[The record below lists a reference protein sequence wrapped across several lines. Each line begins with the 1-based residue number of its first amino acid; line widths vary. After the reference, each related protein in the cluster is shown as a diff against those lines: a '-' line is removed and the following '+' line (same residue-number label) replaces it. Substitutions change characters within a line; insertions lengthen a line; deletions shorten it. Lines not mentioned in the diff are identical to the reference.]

1 METAKQEWA
10 EGGASA
16 ALGEALEGLLEL
28 TGATAGWVGLRGTA
42 GRLSFPARRGEVAD
56 RWLALQQAPDGAWGF
71 VVREGPTLLND
82 LRPLPPLGAPPL
94 RNLLS
99 CPLGPEP
106 AAGHVVLA
114 NKPTGFT
121 SADAAVLQGASH
133 LMSRALA
140 RAGPPA
146 EPLPPGLGRA
156 LDRAAAGALVLDDGG
171 AILFANAAWLGWTG
185 FGAAELVGRAP
196 PYPFWVSHRD
206 LAAAGEAARPPADA
220 LPFRRRDGSL
230 LWCRTEAARE
240 EWQGRPLALVF
251 LRRAE
256 AAPAAPP
263 LPADALPF
271 GVALTDARGRVAW
284 ANAALA
290 RLLGG
295 ATAAGEPL
303 RDRLPP
309 AAAAA
314 LEQVLRDPDNAAP
327 GRMGFLTL
335 PRPEGPLAVGWLAAP
350 RPEGPGFLL
359 ALTADAEGFPVA
371 AAGTAQGPAAP
382 LPRGGWLA
390 LGLRAGEGAQL
401 WDERWERLTGLTA
414 DDLSGVPCE
423 TVLDWLFPLQRD
435 RERVADWLHEPGR
448 GGGQAVLE
456 VLTPAGG
463 RPMLCT
469 LLPVSAGPAGGPQA
483 PGWLL
488 LAGEPEEYLGP
499 DSPSRAFVRRFTQGV
514 TQLLTHYLRVPLG
527 LAEMAQARAD
537 LPAEVRG
544 WFAAVLD
551 SCRQVPRLTAALHD
565 LAVESAGPTQVVPL
579 AALVR
584 EYLDERA
591 VGRELGYELTADLRD
606 EAAVRV
612 NRRLLRVVLG
622 HVIRNAEQALQP
634 AGRRQ
639 IDVRVLTGE
648 GTVICEVHDTGE
660 GLPPEVGTRP
670 PAPFFSTKGAFAR
683 DPAHAAQEATGLGLA
698 VSRHLLALHGGRL
711 ELRSVPSGTTAAI
724 ILPRAEAAEAPA
736 AAATSEALRAH
747 PAAAPAGPHAK
758 PEWSRTPGPE
768 R

>member
-1 METAKQEWA
+1 METVERGPA
-10 EGGASA
+10 EACA
-16 ALGEALEGLLEL
+16 AGLGEALEGLLEF
-28 TGATAGWVGLRGTA
+28 TGATAGWVSLRGPE
-42 GRLSFPARRGEVAD
+42 GRLSFPARRGEVPDA
-56 RWLALQQAPDGAWGF
+56 WLTAQQAPDGAWGF
-71 VVREGPTLLND
+71 AVREGPTLLND
-82 LRPLPPLGAPPL
+82 LRPLPPLGTPPL

-106 AAGHVVLA
+106 AVGHVVLA

-133 LMSRALA
+133 LMFKALA
-140 RAGPPA
+140 RAGP
-146 EPLPPGLGRA
+146 EVWPLPPGLGRA
-156 LDRAAAGALVLDDGG
+156 LDRSAAGALVLDEGG

-185 FGAAELVGRAP
+185 FSAAELEGRSP
-196 PYPFWVSHRD
+196 PYPFWVSQRD
-206 LAAAGEAARPPADA
+206 LASAGAAAGPADA

-230 LWCRTEAARE
+230 LWCRTETARE

-251 LRRAE
+251 LRPAT
-256 AAPAAPP
+256 APGPAVPP
-263 LPADALPF
+263 LLADALPF
-271 GVALTDARGRVAW
+271 GVALTDGQGRVAW

-295 ATAAGEPL
+295 PPAAGEPL

-309 AAAAA
+309 TAAAA

-335 PRPEGPLAVGWLAAP
+335 PRPEGPLAAWWLAAP
-350 RPEGPGFLL
+350 RPEGAGFLL
-359 ALTADAEGFPVA
+359 ALTADGEGFAVSGAP
-371 AAGTAQGPAAP
+371 AAGERPGAA
-382 LPRGGWLA
+382 LPRPDWLA
-390 LGLRAGEGAQL
+390 LWLQPGAAVELWGEH
-401 WDERWERLTGLTA
+401 WERLTGLSAA
-414 DDLSGVPCE
+414 DVSGVPGE
-423 TVLDWLFPLQRD
+423 VVLDWLFPLQRD
-435 RERVADWLHEPGR
+435 RERVADWLHAAGRPGS
-448 GGGQAVLE
+448 QAVLE
-456 VLTPAGG
+456 VLTPAGS
-463 RPMLCT
+463 RPLLCT
-469 LLPVSAGPAGGPQA
+469 LLPVTAAPADGPRHE
-483 PGWLL
+483 GWLL

-499 DSPSRAFVRRFTQGV
+499 DSPSLAFVRRFTESV
-514 TQLLTHYLRVPLG
+514 AQLLTHYLRVPLG

-537 LPAEVRG
+537 LPAQVRG
-544 WFAAVLD
+544 WFAEVLD

-565 LAVESAGPTQVVPL
+565 LAVESAGETEVVPL

-584 EYLDERA
+584 EFLAERA
-591 VGRELGYELTADLRD
+591 AGRELGYELTAGLRD

-648 GTVICEVHDTGE
+648 GTVTCEVHDTGE

-670 PAPFFSTKGAFAR
+670 LAPFFSTKGAFAR
-683 DPAHAAQEATGLGLA
+683 DPVHAAQEATGLGLA

-724 ILPRAEAAEAPA
+724 ILPRAEAPAAPPA
-736 AAATSEALRAH
+736 AAAPEAVRAH
-747 PAAAPAGPHAK
+747 PAAGPAGPHTK
-758 PEWSRTPGPE
+758 PEWSRAPKQQ
-768 R
+768 